1 MMQEID
7 IEDKAQYIETFAPK
21 NRATLL
27 KSKVVLPDG
36 REELNLETIAGEW
49 EIYANFLMPKSQIY
63 ELRLNNGHMGYFPS
77 IIQASKTIA
86 GVTYNEIFR

>member
-1 MMQEID
+1 MMQDID
-7 IEDKAQYIETFAPK
+7 PEDKAEYIETFAPK
-21 NRATLL
+21 NRAALL
-27 KSKVVLPDG
+27 RSKVVLPKY
-36 REELNLETIAGEW
+36 REEFNLETIAGEW

-86 GVTYNEIFR
+86 GVTYNEVFR